1 MMIINILTTIS
12 TNICCIMFPEFS
24 NSGFFYRKEDFDS
37 PLISSDG
44 WKNIQWQR
52 CRTKCVAN

>member
-1 MMIINILTTIS
+1 MIINILTTIS

-44 WKNIQWQR
+44 
-52 CRTKCVAN
+52 